1 MTGALAVVALMI
13 ALVTP
18 ARGEGPERALGL
30 VPPVTV
36 ALFDLCADGGS
47 LKGTLLDSTGMEYH
61 VFIKVMLFGGGP
73 GPWYVG
79 ADRESGQAEE
89 LPEVDPR
96 KDAIKA
102 ILVQWLDRTYTA
114 AEQAQILVDPR
125 SDPRPGYVEPP
136 LFRMIK
142 ISEPDSAV
150 LADSTLTIS
159 ERRCEFNSHFTGEWP
174 RYPQRDVDKAR
185 RIMSFLGRGR
195 ARNE

>member
-1 MTGALAVVALMI
+1 VTGARAVVALMI

-36 ALFDLCADGGS
+36 AAFDLCADGGS
-47 LKGTLLDSTGMEYH
+47 LKGILLDSTSVEYH
-61 VFIKVMLFGGGP
+61 VFIKVVLFGGGP
-73 GPWYVG
+73 RPWYVG
-79 ADRESGQAEE
+79 ADWDSGQAEK
-89 LPEVDPR
+89 LPEVDSR

-114 AEQAQILVDPR
+114 VEQAQILADPR
-125 SDPRPGYVEPP
+125 SDPRPAYVEPP

-150 LADSTLTIS
+150 LADTTLTLS
-159 ERRCEFNSHFTGEWP
+159 ERRCEFNSHFAGEWP
-174 RYPQRDVDKAR
+174 RYSQRDVDKAY
-185 RIMSFLGRGR
+185 RIMRFLGRGR
-195 ARNE
+195 VSNE